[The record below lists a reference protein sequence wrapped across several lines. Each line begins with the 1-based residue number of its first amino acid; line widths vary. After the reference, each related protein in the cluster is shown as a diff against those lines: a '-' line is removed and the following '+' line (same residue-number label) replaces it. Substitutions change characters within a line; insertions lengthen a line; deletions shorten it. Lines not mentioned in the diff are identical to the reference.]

1 MTPGEIPAEVLL
13 AGEAAGEIL
22 KLERPISFWGGVD
35 PESGRITDPRHPQ
48 HDLSVAG
55 RVLVIP
61 ETIGSSS
68 GSAVMLELI
77 SRRRAPAA
85 VILGKPDAI
94 LILGVVV
101 AKEMEHDAPPPVLL
115 LPVEDQTRLV
125 TGRACRIAAGGR
137 IEMAAPDGAPSR
149 PGNSG

>member
-1 MTPGEIPAEVLL
+1 MTADALHGEVLL
-13 AGEAAGEIL
+13 PGAAEGAVL
-22 KLERPISFWGGVD
+22 KLDRPISFWGGVD
-35 PESGRITDPRHPQ
+35 PESGRISDPRHPQ
-48 HDLSVAG
+48 HGEAVGG

-77 SRRRAPAA
+77 ARGLAPAA

-101 AKEMEHDAPPPVLL
+101 ALEMGYRNPPPAVLL
-115 LPVEDQTRLV
+115 PPADQAALV
-125 TGRACRIAAGGR
+125 TGQACRIGPEGSIETGPAPAGS
-137 IEMAAPDGAPSR
+137 A
-149 PGNSG
+149 

>member
-55 RVLVIP
+55 RILVIP

-77 SRRRAPAA
+77 GRGRAPAA

-101 AKEMEHDAPPPVLL
+101 AREMGHEAPPPVLL
-115 LPVEDQTRLV
+115 LPLEDQARLV
-125 TGRACRIAAGGR
+125 TGWTCRIGAEGSITTAA
-137 IEMAAPDGAPSR
+137 
-149 PGNSG
+149 

>member
-1 MTPGEIPAEVLL
+1 MTQGRVRGAVLL
-13 AGEAAGEIL
+13 PGSATGAVL

-48 HDLSVAG
+48 HDQSVAG

-77 SRRRAPAA
+77 ARGRAPAA
-85 VILGKPDAI
+85 LVLGKPDAI

-101 AKEMEHDAPPPVLL
+101 AREMGYRDPPPVLL
-115 LPVEDQTRLV
+115 LPPRDQAALV
-125 TGRACRIAAGGR
+125 TGRAARIGPAGS
-137 IEMAAPDGAPSR
+137 IETGAETAGSA
-149 PGNSG
+149 

>member
-1 MTPGEIPAEVLL
+1 MTAVVIQGEVLL
-13 AGEAAGEIL
+13 PGSAAGPVL

-48 HDLSVAG
+48 HGADIAG

-77 SRRRAPAA
+77 ARGRAPAA

-94 LILGVVV
+94 LALGVVV
-101 AKEMEHDAPPPVLL
+101 AREMAQRDPPPVLL
-115 LPVEDQTRLV
+115 LPPRDQAALV
-125 TGRACRIAAGGR
+125 TGQACRIGPGGTIEAG
-137 IEMAAPDGAPSR
+137 P
-149 PGNSG
+149 PGSA